1 MLLWV
6 SITFHLGSLGQT
18 PWKESVS
25 TALSLKGR
33 SFAVNIY
40 TKQIGMY
47 CSLYTVWSRAVS
59 AKHFTYVHTKC
70 GSTRWN
76 PEAQCGGRL
85 LDSSKAVEGQ
95 RWQWLSGSLAG
106 AASLQYIHHS
116 LHTPNGS
123 FFPWL
128 WPWQP
133 VHGLASWLQAVPSFL
148 SYRLGHGGHWTWK
161 DEGSADKG
169 ETGCF

>member
-1 MLLWV
+1 MQTLLCVLLWV

-18 PWKESVS
+18 PWRESVS
-25 TALSLKGR
+25 TAFSLKGR

-47 CSLYTVWSRAVS
+47 WGLYTVWSRAVS

-85 LDSSKAVEGQ
+85 LDSSNAVEGQ

-123 FFPWL
+123 FFPM
-128 WPWQP
+128 
-133 VHGLASWLQAVPSFL
+133 AVTMATCAL
-148 SYRLGHGGHWTWK
+148 LRQLV
-161 DEGSADKG
+161 A
-169 ETGCF
+169 GCAQLFIISG